1 MLCGDGR
8 VAVKLR
14 VRWNALGGVEVL
26 NAVEVVEDVFK
37 AEFKTQNGSE
47 VGG

>member
-1 MLCGDGR
+1 M
-8 VAVKLR
+8 KLR
-14 VRWNALGGVEVL
+14 VGWNALGGVEVL

-37 AEFKTQNGSE
+37 AEFKTRNGRG

>member
-1 MLCGDGR
+1 M
-8 VAVKLR
+8 KLR
-14 VRWNALGGVEVL
+14 VGWDAMGGIEVL

-37 AEFKTQNGSE
+37 AEFKTRNGSG